1 VCGGHRVILG
11 LLMIRR
17 RDVMAEATVPSLEW
31 LRKRLEE
38 TDPDLRRAMVEGVV
52 ATLTRSDPRHRDN
65 RQESGRTINVSMT
78 VVTRDADSFRRSQG
92 QITAELAQL
101 LRRAE
106 RNL

>member
-1 VCGGHRVILG
+1 
-11 LLMIRR
+11 
-17 RDVMAEATVPSLEW
+17 
-31 LRKRLEE
+31 
-38 TDPDLRRAMVEGVV
+38 
-52 ATLTRSDPRHRDN
+52 
-65 RQESGRTINVSMT
+65 VSKIGMT

>member
-1 VCGGHRVILG
+1 V
-11 LLMIRR
+11 
-17 RDVMAEATVPSLEW
+17 
-31 LRKRLEE
+31 
-38 TDPDLRRAMVEGVV
+38 
-52 ATLTRSDPRHRDN
+52 LTRADPRHRDN